1 MKNWDKYQLPRHFLL
16 RRHWKITQRTRNVSF
31 NIYHSRE
38 DKQCRVSQCRMMHAM
53 YLRNILVASGVE
65 YHSSVVTGLIL
76 FYFGS
81 QIFLADSVTI
91 CNHNHFNTA
100 CFILTS
106 YYKCNP
112 TILTLT
118 FSVISANEP
127 PVILKC
133 ACATCVSLSCVARD

>member
-1 MKNWDKYQLPRHFLL
+1 MLTLSRSPSLSLFTLPPKPQVRIEELKYQLPRHFLL
-16 RRHWKITQRTRNVSF
+16 RRRWKITQRTRNVSF

-81 QIFLADSVTI
+81 QIFLAD
-91 CNHNHFNTA
+91 
-100 CFILTS
+100 
-106 YYKCNP
+106 
-112 TILTLT
+112 
-118 FSVISANEP
+118 
-127 PVILKC
+127 
-133 ACATCVSLSCVARD
+133 